1 MDHSIICS
9 KKELLNIQYD
19 KIDFPI
25 LDIND
30 SLNIR
35 ENNSNDNILLTDFDN
50 KDFFNSFFDSFN
62 LGDQEDKNKNNK
74 KQEKESFLE
83 ANNIISNEL
92 TKTNEVELKRQL
104 KLKRNRE
111 AAKEV
116 RIRKKEFFENLMIEY
131 NILKNEN
138 KNLLNIINKCSICKE
153 KFRPISS
160 DKRQKNNDK
169 IDDSLNKI
177 LSEENKRNFNKK
189 KFFFITAITILSIIN
204 IINTPLNIMNCFKF
218 IENNKIDYLRNLNDD
233 YYKNNSIDESQN
245 LLLNKLDSS
254 NGNEALYIHFA
265 EYYYLIENARKN
277 FNEMHDLKSELN
289 KNIQIFQEKD
299 IDEEDLRKENA
310 KTCVKCV
317 IEVDKKSIKMEG
329 DELTFYLSDRAL
341 SKYFENNKDGVF
353 PKFNF
358 DGNTKK
364 SKGFSKIFAIKCKI
378 LAYCINDLYSEKIR
392 N

>member
-19 KIDFPI
+19 KIDYPT

-35 ENNSNDNILLTDFDN
+35 ENNSNDNILTDIDN
-50 KDFFNSFFDSFN
+50 KEFFNNFFDSFN
-62 LGDQEDKNKNNK
+62 LGDQEEKNMNNI

-83 ANNIISNEL
+83 TNNIISKEL
-92 TKTNEVELKRQL
+92 SKTNEEELKRQL

-116 RIRKKEFFENLMIEY
+116 RLRKKNFFENLMIEY

-153 KFRPISS
+153 KFMSISP
-160 DKRQKNNDK
+160 DERKKNNDK
-169 IDDSLNKI
+169 IDDSLNKV
-177 LSEENKRNFNKK
+177 LSEGNKRNFNKK
-189 KFFFITAITILSIIN
+189 KFLFITAITIISIIN
-204 IINTPLNIMNCFKF
+204 IFNAPLNIMNCFKYF
-218 IENNKIDYLRNLNDD
+218 ENNKIDYLRNLNDD
-233 YYKNNSIDESQN
+233 YYKNYSIDESQN

-254 NGNEALYIHFA
+254 NDNEALYIHFA
-265 EYYYLIENARKN
+265 EYYYLIKNARKSL
-277 FNEMHDLKSELN
+277 NETYDLKNELN

-299 IDEEDLRKENA
+299 INKEELTKENA
-310 KTCVKCV
+310 KRCVKCV
-317 IEVDKKSIKMEG
+317 VEVDKKSIKMKG
-329 DELTFYLSDRAL
+329 DEFTFYLSDRGL
-341 SKYFENNKDGVF
+341 SKYFKNNKDGVF

-358 DGNTKK
+358 DENAKK

-378 LAYCINDLYSEKIR
+378 LAYCINDLYSEKIG